1 VKELVRVR
9 AIVQRVSE
17 ASVEVDGR
25 VCGAVENGF
34 LVYLGVAHD
43 DTEADVSYL
52 ADKVRHLRV
61 FPDEAGRMN
70 LDVNQAGGRV
80 LVISAFTVQADA
92 RRGRRPTFESA
103 APQDHAIVLYELFC
117 DALLRSGLHIE
128 RGSFGDHMDVKS
140 VNDGP
145 ICVLLDSRRTF

>member
-43 DTEADVSYL
+43 D
-52 ADKVRHLRV
+52 
-61 FPDEAGRMN
+61 AGRMN